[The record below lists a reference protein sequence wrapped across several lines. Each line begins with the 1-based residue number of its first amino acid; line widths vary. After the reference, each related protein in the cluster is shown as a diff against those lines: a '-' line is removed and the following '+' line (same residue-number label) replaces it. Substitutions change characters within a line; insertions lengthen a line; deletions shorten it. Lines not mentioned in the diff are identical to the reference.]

1 MDTNYTIISRPFNT
15 KDNAEVVRIFQE
27 LGFKETAI
35 NQDGK
40 VVVTSHDAQW
50 TDGQYVV
57 IEKET
62 KAVVGAYDNN
72 EEYGDMYAYLYEVQ
86 NRYFETVEEADEEF
100 EEIELEEY
108 VQSVLLDGEVFVLKE
123 TGNEGLRFNS
133 GWAIIIHKANYNKQ
147 GYDVKTFDLDLLIN
161 DYLEEKGLK

>member
-1 MDTNYTIISRPFNT
+1 
-15 KDNAEVVRIFQE
+15 
-27 LGFKETAI
+27 
-35 NQDGK
+35 
-40 VVVTSHDAQW
+40 
-50 TDGQYVV
+50 
-57 IEKET
+57 
-62 KAVVGAYDNN
+62 
-72 EEYGDMYAYLYEVQ
+72 MYAYLYEVQ

-133 GWAIIIHKANYNKQ
+133 GWAIIIHNTNNNKQ

-161 DYLEEKGLK
+161 DYLERKGLK

>member
-1 MDTNYTIISRPFNT
+1 MNIDTITKSRPFNT

-27 LGFKETAI
+27 LGFEETAI
-35 NQDGK
+35 NKDGK
-40 VVVTSHDAQW
+40 VVVASHEAQW

-72 EEYGDMYAYLYEVQ
+72 NEYGDMYAYLYEVQ
-86 NRYFETVEEADEEF
+86 GRYFETEEEADEEF
-100 EEIELEEY
+100 EEVELAEY
-108 VQSVLLDGEVFVLKE
+108 VQDMLLDGEIFVMKE
-123 TGNEGLRFNS
+123 TGNEGLRYNS

-147 GYDVKTFDLDLLIN
+147 GYDVKTFDLDMLID